1 MLVDL
6 TVKEFLN
13 KVAGSD
19 PVPGGGSVAALN
31 GAIAASLAAMV
42 AGLTEGKKGYEEH
55 LELMQRIRELALQSQ
70 TSFITDIDK
79 DSEAYTQV
87 FACYKMP
94 KATDEEQKLRS
105 EAIQEATKYA
115 ALVPMQVA
123 RNGFELMEII
133 ADVVRLGN
141 KNAITDACVA
151 MMSARTAVIAALLNV
166 RINLGSIKDKEFA
179 GQLLEEANELEV
191 KAEAKERET
200 LHVVHSELTL

>member
-94 KATDEEQKLRS
+94 KATDEEKKLRS

-151 MMSARTAVIAALLNV
+151 MMSARTAVIAAL
-166 RINLGSIKDKEFA
+166 RS
-179 GQLLEEANELEV
+179 
-191 KAEAKERET
+191 
-200 LHVVHSELTL
+200 